1 MTKCHNVIII
11 ADCVCLSSGNYL
23 PNYNNKLLK
32 AVTVLHSFLLFPIW
46 FSSFGKKFQRW
57 RQRELQEF
65 DWFSSSLTW
74 KGKKNIGVG
83 DTRSFILFFI
93 FSFKRFLALSEKNCE
108 WEKWGLP
115 WGYLVAMSFAL
126 WPQEVKIKTLRSK
139 IFY

>member
-32 AVTVLHSFLLFPIW
+32 AVTLLHSFLLFPIW

-74 KGKKNIGVG
+74 KGKKKKQKHRGWGYKKFYFV
-83 DTRSFILFFI
+83 FHFFLSKDFWLWVKKI
-93 FSFKRFLALSEKNCE
+93 VSEKN
-108 WEKWGLP
+108 
-115 WGYLVAMSFAL
+115 
-126 WPQEVKIKTLRSK
+126 EVYPGVIWWQCHLHFDLKRLKLK
-139 IFY
+139 L